1 MNIAP
6 AFAKLQATPALA
18 AALLLQGCAVFEG
31 LKTGRPDPQ
40 VVLAKEQHAAFRAQP
55 GWRKKIYRNEKLIA
69 KAGEANKTV
78 EIALR
83 EQRGLLLVN
92 DAIAMDFPV
101 ATGRTSH
108 PTPKGSYKILEKKE
122 DHASNLYGRIVSGDG
137 ATVVSDADTRAH
149 SVPAGGRFVG
159 APLPYWMRMTTT
171 GVGMHVGHVPGHR
184 PASHGCIRL
193 KRETATEL
201 FALLDVGTP
210 VKVDSFAPAL
220 GGPVGVDSVVIG
232 EVAEKPNRPRRI
244 ARRDPA
250 PTAASP
256 LPPAPEGA
264 APAANAP
271 ADLAPAA
278 APAPVSSAGS
288 TLESVSEPVAAA
300 PPVAVPQDAVQPAP
314 MIDPAPAVQ
323 PALAPSAPAPP
334 VTP

>member
-1 MNIAP
+1 
-6 AFAKLQATPALA
+6 
-18 AALLLQGCAVFEG
+18 
-31 LKTGRPDPQ
+31 
-40 VVLAKEQHAAFRAQP
+40 
-55 GWRKKIYRNEKLIA
+55 
-69 KAGEANKTV
+69 
-78 EIALR
+78 
-83 EQRGLLLVN
+83 
-92 DAIAMDFPV
+92 
-101 ATGRTSH
+101 
-108 PTPKGSYKILEKKE
+108 
-122 DHASNLYGRIVSGDG
+122 
-137 ATVVSDADTRAH
+137 
-149 SVPAGGRFVG
+149 
-159 APLPYWMRMTTT
+159 MTTT

-201 FALLDVGTP
+201 FALLDVGTL

-300 PPVAVPQDAVQPAP
+300 PPVVVPQDAVQPAP
-314 MIDPAPAVQ
+314 TSVHAPAVQ